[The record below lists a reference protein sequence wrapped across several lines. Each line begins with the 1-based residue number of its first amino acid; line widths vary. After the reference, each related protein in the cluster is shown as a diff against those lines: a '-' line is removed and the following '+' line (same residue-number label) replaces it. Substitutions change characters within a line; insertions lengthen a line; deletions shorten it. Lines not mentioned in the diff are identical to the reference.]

1 MTSDNEPEGTSVN
14 FYSAFYSFANR
25 QWAFTVDCWK
35 AVNITAIPNYICLK
49 KSNVTRVP
57 LI

>member
-1 MTSDNEPEGTSVN
+1 MMTSDNEPEGTSVN

-35 AVNITAIPNYICLK
+35 AVNITAIPNYIY
-49 KSNVTRVP
+49 V
-57 LI
+57 